1 MTFDYVVFGGGVI
14 GAAIFN
20 KFIRKGKSCVLLE
33 REPDLATG
41 ATKANSGLIHAG
53 FDAETGTLKARFN
66 VRGNELTEELAKNL
80 KVPFKRTGALVVG
93 NDLEKLNA
101 LKARGIANGVK
112 ELEIVEG
119 ETLRKLAPNLKEDIK
134 YALHAKSAGLISPY
148 MLAIAL
154 AEEGVINGGTCK
166 LNFETVSVQEK
177 NGYFEISSP
186 SETIKAKR
194 VINAAGAGFNQ
205 ISKLLKVEEKPL
217 KFRRGE
223 YIILDKT
230 DFVKLS
236 IFPLP
241 TALGKGILATPT
253 VDGNVLLGPTAEDIE
268 SYNTETT
275 TEGIDKILAYIKS
288 TFNNVPLNKN
298 IRQFSGIRVSCG
310 EDFIVEK
317 SKLNESVVLIAG
329 INSPGLSSAPAIAEY
344 VVEELFGEKNKDKT
358 MIAREG
364 YFAEPAGRI
373 VCRCEKI
380 GENEIIRAINAPIQ
394 ACTVDAVKRRV
405 RAGMGRCQ
413 GGQCMLEVC
422 KLLAKNAGLNL
433 EDVKKESA
441 NSFIMQKGEL

>member
-1 MTFDYVVFGGGVI
+1 MI

-119 ETLRKLAPNLKEDIK
+119 EDLRKLAPNLKEDIK
-134 YALHAKSAGLISPY
+134 YALHAKFAGLISPY

-166 LNFETVSVQEK
+166 LNFET
-177 NGYFEISSP
+177 
-186 SETIKAKR
+186 
-194 VINAAGAGFNQ
+194 NQ

-268 SYNTETT
+268 EFNTETT

-317 SKLNESVVLIAG
+317 SKVNDSVVLIAG

-344 VVEELFGEKNKDKT
+344 VVEELFGEKNKDKS

-380 GENEIIRAINAPIQ
+380 GENEIVRAINAPIP
-394 ACTVDAVKRRV
+394 AHTVDAVKRRV